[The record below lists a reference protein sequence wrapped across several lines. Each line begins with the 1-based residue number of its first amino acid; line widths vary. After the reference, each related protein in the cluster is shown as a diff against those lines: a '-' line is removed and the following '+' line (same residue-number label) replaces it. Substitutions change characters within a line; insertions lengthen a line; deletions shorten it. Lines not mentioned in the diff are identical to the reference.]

1 MFTQKISM
9 DCTQLQYEV
18 YLKRDLKIMGYEEF
32 SPMWVDFVNS
42 HVITNCSNKRLGY
55 IGNTSHL
62 GIKADGRKYLGSFNQ
77 DLFLAL
83 AAMTDDGEEKY
94 NYGEW
99 YITDNGTWIKYGID
113 VISVKSKYRHKATA
127 QEIMEKFGK
136 RELRVLTDEF
146 YNLQKQVEEMSIKLG
161 MIEGNLKK
169 METTYTK
176 KEDNS
181 LTFPVEVTIKPE
193 FKVGDK
199 FVPHKIRYTGGSLG
213 WTSEMDKY
221 DGKILTV
228 AAIAA
233 DGDIQSDT
241 NKGWYFSPSWCT
253 KVEELYFPKKGEYF
267 YAQFKGPYF
276 GFISIYSDMRE
287 HCGKQKIFDKAT
299 LFLCTND
306 CYTVDSPLGAVTDI
320 INIRPATAEEEAL
333 LDSKL
338 AEKGLRFD
346 KEKCELVDIPEYKK
360 PAMGKMAILWDNDR
374 KLSVCRFF
382 YMINDKGMFLDNS
395 NMPWKNAILFES
407 PEQYKNFLKEK

>member
-1 MFTQKISM
+1 MSRLIE
-9 DCTQLQYEV
+9 EV
-18 YLKRDLKIMGYEEF
+18 
-32 SPMWVDFVNS
+32 
-42 HVITNCSNKRLGY
+42 KRLSRKLDDIDRRVEKIEES
-55 IGNTSHL
+55 IGESKEVQNLRERVEHMRLS
-62 GIKADGRKYLGSFNQ
+62 YVP
-77 DLFLAL
+77 
-83 AAMTDDGEEKY
+83 E
-94 NYGEW
+94 
-99 YITDNGTWIKYGID
+99 ITPE
-113 VISVKSKYRHKATA
+113 A
-127 QEIMEKFGK
+127 
-136 RELRVLTDEF
+136 
-146 YNLQKQVEEMSIKLG
+146 
-161 MIEGNLKK
+161 
-169 METTYTK
+169 
-176 KEDNS
+176 
-181 LTFPVEVTIKPE
+181 PVPE

-199 FVPHKIRYTGGSLG
+199 FIPHKIRYTGVSLG

-228 AAIAA
+228 AAIAS

-253 KVEELYFPKKGEYF
+253 KVEEPYFPKKGEYF

-346 KEKCELVDIPEYKK
+346 KEKCELVDIPKYKE
-360 PAMGKMAILWDNDR
+360 PIVGEMAIFWNTDKKDAQ
-374 KLSVCRFF
+374 CRIYTRSKEGVFGYSDSAAIF
-382 YMINDKGMFLDNS
+382 
-395 NMPWKNAILFES
+395 WKNAILFES